1 MSELEPKSPVLS
13 AAFSKAPQNG
23 TSCIKNITS
32 KKGANVAKNKMSSK
46 KAKKPAAKV
55 SAKPKVKAKLK
66 LVAKPKVTAKPKV
79 AAKPKVTTKAKN
91 SAKPKLTTKPIIKQ
105 KVAPKSKGKPE
116 AKGTSRALPVV
127 TVKKIDVSKFIT
139 PLDDRLI
146 VQPLAAERMT
156 AGGLYIPDTAAG
168 VAGNLKGVVVSA
180 GRGHRDKKGRLR
192 PMDVKAGDQVVFA
205 EFSGSKINI
214 QGQDLMFLRETDIL
228 GILS

>member
-1 MSELEPKSPVLS
+1 M
-13 AAFSKAPQNG
+13 
-23 TSCIKNITS
+23 
-32 KKGANVAKNKMSSK
+32 AKIKMSSK

-55 SAKPKVKAKLK
+55 SAKPKVKTKLK
-66 LVAKPKVTAKPKV
+66 VVAKPKVA
-79 AAKPKVTTKAKN
+79 
-91 SAKPKLTTKPIIKQ
+91 AKPKLTTKPIIKQ

>member
-1 MSELEPKSPVLS
+1 M
-13 AAFSKAPQNG
+13 
-23 TSCIKNITS
+23 
-32 KKGANVAKNKMSSK
+32 AKNKVSPK
-46 KAKKPAAKV
+46 KAKKPVAKASKKPTLKAKPKV
-55 SAKPKVKAKLK
+55 VAKPKVKAKLK
-66 LVAKPKVTAKPKV
+66 VTAKPKIT
-79 AAKPKVTTKAKN
+79 AKPK
-91 SAKPKLTTKPIIKQ
+91 TKPQAKIASKKPQ
-105 KVAPKSKGKPE
+105 AATVPVA
-116 AKGTSRALPVV
+116 

-146 VQPLAAERMT
+146 VQQLAAERMT

-168 VAGNLKGVVVSA
+168 VSGNLKGLVVSA

-214 QGQDLMFLRETDIL
+214 QGQDFMFLRETDIL